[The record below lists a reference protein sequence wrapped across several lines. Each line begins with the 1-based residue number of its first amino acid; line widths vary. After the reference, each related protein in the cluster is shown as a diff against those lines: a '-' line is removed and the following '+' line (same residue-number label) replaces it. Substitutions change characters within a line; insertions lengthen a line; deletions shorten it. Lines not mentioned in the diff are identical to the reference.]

1 MNSKKL
7 KIIAAA
13 IPIIMSILV
22 LMNNIIFFII
32 HIQTVKALSN
42 EPETE
47 KLVKIIEQNL
57 NYNDYSSITTI
68 IGLFAIVVSVWV
80 SLSIYNI
87 IEKKNVEK
95 TEEKLKYISK
105 QVVEFQN
112 DYSAFNIQS
121 LGYIKVWED
130 RINNF
135 YVEKISEIIK
145 GTSYPLYQIATSMV
159 RIENLLTTIVD
170 WFTQNA
176 YYQMKEYLELYLKEI
191 NLFSKKIN
199 SLCEKHIKSNESM
212 DILHSYINCRLGEYY
227 YYLYFREKYI
237 GKPNA
242 YNILMEACEKFETA
256 INLCPEGNKYSNGY
270 IDNALAFLYFKAFEY
285 NKILKKEEADK
296 YIELAYES
304 AKKAVSFDSH
314 YYRNYRNYGVILENY
329 SSYTNNIDYSE
340 ALKIAYNQ
348 YEKAFECNPGDYNT
362 LISLASCLLKQIDL
376 KIGLGKRNKKDQFPI
391 FKLDINISE
400 DEMYKIK
407 RNYDY
412 LLQASQINVLDERA
426 HYHLIH
432 TLMYLYLLKN
442 QYDNII
448 PFSKEEIIRKAK
460 SEVEI
465 CETIYFKREEKEQVA
480 YLFKSRNFFESIND
494 LKKAHLYNDR
504 ILTVGKIGDSDY
516 WDNQYKKY
524 LV

>member
-13 IPIIMSILV
+13 IPIIMSVLV

-32 HIQTVKALSN
+32 HIQTVKVLSN
-42 EPETE
+42 DPETE
-47 KLVKIIEQNL
+47 KLVKMIEQHL
-57 NYNDYSSITTI
+57 NYNDYSSISTI

-95 TEEKLKYISK
+95 TEEKLKNISE

-112 DYSAFNIQS
+112 DYSAFNIES

-135 YVEKISEIIK
+135 YVGKISEIIK

-159 RIENLLTTIVD
+159 RIENLLTAIVGR
-170 WFTQNA
+170 FTNNA

-191 NLFSKKIN
+191 DFLSKKIN
-199 SLCEKHIKSNESM
+199 SLCEKYIKSQESM
-212 DILHSYINCRLGEYY
+212 NILHSYINCRMGEYY
-227 YYLYFREKYI
+227 YYLYFREKSI

-242 YNILMEACEKFETA
+242 YSILMDACEKFKTA
-256 INLCPEGNKYSNGY
+256 MKLCPEGNKSANGY
-270 IDNALAFLYFKAFEY
+270 IDNALAFLYFNAFEH
-285 NKILKKEEADK
+285 NKKVNKEEAQK
-296 YIELAYES
+296 YIELAYDS
-304 AKKAVSFDSH
+304 SKKAVSYDSH

-329 SSYTNNIDYSE
+329 SSYTKKINYSE

-348 YEKAFECNPGDYNT
+348 YEKAFEYNPGDYNT
-362 LISLASCLLKQIDL
+362 LIALASCLLKQIDL
-376 KIGLGKRNKKDQFPI
+376 KIGLDKREQKEQFPI
-391 FKLDINISE
+391 SKLSIKISE
-400 DEMYKIK
+400 EEMYKIK

-432 TLMYLYLLKN
+432 TLMYLYLLKK
-442 QYDNII
+442 QYDNMI
-448 PFSKEEIIRKAK
+448 PFSQEEIIRKAK
-460 SEVEI
+460 DEVEI
-465 CETIYFKREEKEQVA
+465 CETIYFKREDKEQVA

-494 LKKAHLYNDR
+494 LKKAQIYNER
-504 ILTVGKIGDSDY
+504 ILNVGHIGDSDY
-516 WDNQYKKY
+516 WDNQYKND
-524 LV
+524 LT